1 VTKTVSY
8 VNQQTVLSQDKR
20 ELVKKKETVNKIQTS
35 VPPVKKVTTY
45 SKLDVSNVIS
55 TIVISVKLTT
65 FVLNVLNH
73 GN

>member
-1 VTKTVSY
+1 MTKTVSY

>member
-65 FVLNVLNH
+65 FVLNVVNH